1 MKRFLTI
8 VLALTMAGELLAVG
22 QPTAA
27 AQGKAVKELRV
38 TRATEARIRRE
49 LEALKRQPDADPEL
63 IRDYE
68 IYLDRIQRLLAA
80 RQKQA
85 GDVPAP
91 PPLIP
96 QAPTIKGF
104 TPEVKKPENKVKNLD
119 RELDAVLAEFDEYLL
134 KQVPEVEDAAADTQ
148 SGGGGGGAESLDDL
162 EAQAEAA
169 ARRLKERGIDV
180 GESAEGQSAEA
191 GESSQAG
198 EQTQAGEA
206 GGERE
211 LETLGGP
218 EDNGQQTTG
227 TREGGNAQTG
237 RDPKTGAP
245 MPTKRGGRGYSGP
258 ADDDIVARQ
267 LREAAEKET
276 DPELRKK
283 LWKEYYDYKGIKPPP
298 GNQ

>member
-1 MKRFLTI
+1 MKRFLII
-8 VLALTMAGELLAVG
+8 VLALTVASDLLAVG
-22 QPTAA
+22 QPIVAAEDTA
-27 AQGKAVKELRV
+27 QKELRV

-49 LEALKRQPDADPEL
+49 LEALKRQPDADPAL

-68 IYLDRIQRLLAA
+68 IYLERIQRLLAA

-85 GDVPAP
+85 GNVPTP
-91 PPLIP
+91 PPVIP

-104 TPEVKKPENKVKNLD
+104 TPEVKKPEDKVNNLD

-134 KQVPEVEDAAADTQ
+134 KQVPEVEDEAANTSA
-148 SGGGGGGAESLDDL
+148 GGGGGEESLDDL

-180 GESAEGQSAEA
+180 GESAESESSPA
-191 GESSQAG
+191 GEPKDPG
-198 EQTQAGEA
+198 EENGN
-206 GGERE
+206 ERE
-211 LETLGGP
+211 LEVLEPP
-218 EDNGQQTTG
+218 ENQGQPTT
-227 TREGGNAQTG
+227 RVPEHGNAQTG

-245 MPTKRGGRGYSGP
+245 IPTNRGGRGYSGP

-283 LWKEYYDYKGIKPPP
+283 LWKEYYDYKGVKPPL